1 MNTFIKNLL
10 LTILVLFPLAAQ
22 AYIPKLSTIMGRIA
36 GNNGATNSLIIQ
48 RSVFFKDDNV
58 ACNETWYIS
67 NADAMKVVVSGKNAD
82 QSDWSFEILY
92 KNGKRTSLTT
102 TGETKT
108 FPLSPEFFEQLMHYR
123 SARALQSRLESMQ
136 ILPSNSGSAN
146 ATSYVNLDRFR
157 GGVVYRFGA
166 QETKN
171 AQPPPQLFVEQDSF
185 VPKKIRLGS
194 QVEVEFTDTTE
205 LDEGAIKQPTQQTI
219 LWKNTTVVTK
229 ISSLEKVA
237 QNKVASQ
244 LKLDSKKSKMPENE
258 NIKEFYSRF
267 R

>member
-1 MNTFIKNLL
+1 MKTFLISFFL
-10 LTILVLFPLAAQ
+10 LFPLFSE
-22 AYIPKLSTIMGRIA
+22 AYIPKLSTILGRIA
-36 GNNGATNSLIIQ
+36 TNNGANNGLVIQ

-82 QSDWSFEILY
+82 NSDWSFELLY
-92 KNGKRTSLTT
+92 KNGKRSTMTTS
-102 TGETKT
+102 GETKT
-108 FPLSPEFFEQLMHYR
+108 FALSPEFFEQLMHYR
-123 SARALQSRLESMQ
+123 SARALQSRLENYQ
-136 ILPSNSGSAN
+136 IIPTNAGSAN
-146 ATSYVNLDRFR
+146 STSFVSLDRYR
-157 GGVVYRFGA
+157 GGVVYKFGA

-171 AQPPPQLFVEQDSF
+171 AQPPPVLFIEQDSF
-185 VPKKIRLGS
+185 VPRRLRLGS
-194 QVEVEFTDTTE
+194 QIEVEFSDTSE

-229 ISSLEKVA
+229 ITSMEKVA
-237 QNKVASQ
+237 PSKTASHLKFENKKV
-244 LKLDSKKSKMPENE
+244 KMPENE